1 MSKTSYSRLSTANII
16 LLSSLAGGALVCAAL
31 QNVLGAVWLGATAL
45 LALIGILPN
54 LRPDARDIGR
64 INAIQYRDERDRRL
78 ARDGFS
84 IVGAAALIISVIEA
98 VAAAISGNIAFQ
110 IAAFAQ
116 LFVLSVIWAI
126 ANSVAVRRG

>member
-1 MSKTSYSRLSTANII
+1 MSKTSYSRISTPNII
-16 LLSSLAGGALVCAAL
+16 LLSSLAAGAIICAAL
-31 QNVLGAVWLGATAL
+31 QNVLGTAWLGATAL

-54 LRPDARDIGR
+54 LRPGARDIGR
-64 INAIQYRDERDRRL
+64 INAIQYTDERDRRL
-78 ARDGFS
+78 ARAGFS
-84 IVGAAALIISVIEA
+84 IVGAAALILTVIEA

-116 LFVLSVIWAI
+116 LFVLSVIWAV

>member
-31 QNVLGAVWLGATAL
+31 QNVLGAVWLGATVL